1 MNKNVIFIMSGALAV
16 AIVVAMLVQAKLSPK
31 GSDIPTTEILVAA
44 KSLNTGTVIKKED
57 VKWKSWPEGSI
68 FKGAIVKS
76 QQKDLEK
83 LDIYGQTLR
92 RGLDAEEPVTS
103 AATVPSTKGGNFM
116 SASLQPGMRAVAIK
130 ATADNSVGGFASPG
144 DRVDVI
150 LTYQVKLAK
159 TLQNYAEAVV
169 NRFAS
174 QTVLSSVRVMAVD
187 QSAKEGDREA
197 KVGKTVTLEV
207 SREGAEILALATKM
221 GTLTLAL
228 RRIGEGADEKGRD
241 HLSTDVVLSDVMQR
255 LVGMQGDVNYVRMY
269 NGTDVQNIPV
279 RSQAR

>member
-31 GSDIPTTEILVAA
+31 GSDIPTTEILVAV

-57 VKWKSWPEGSI
+57 VKWKAWPEGSV

-76 QQKDLEK
+76 QQKDAEK

-92 RGLDAEEPVTS
+92 RGLDAEEPVTT
-103 AATVPSTKGGNFM
+103 AAVVPSTKGGNFM
-116 SASLQPGMRAVAIK
+116 SASLAPGMRAMAIK
-130 ATADNSVGGFASPG
+130 TTADNSVGGFAAPG
-144 DRVDVI
+144 DHVDVI
-150 LTYQVKLAK
+150 LTYQVKMAK
-159 TLQNYAEAVV
+159 TLQNYAGSVV

-174 QTVLSSVRVMAVD
+174 QTVISNARVMAID

-197 KVGKTVTLEV
+197 KVGKTITLEV
-207 SREGAEILALATKM
+207 NKEQAEILALAGKM
-221 GTLTLAL
+221 GSLSLSL
-228 RRIGEGADEKGRD
+228 RRIGDTSEESEPE

-255 LVGMQGDVNYVRMY
+255 LVGMQGNVNYVRMY
-269 NGTDVQNIPV
+269 NGASVQNVPV
-279 RSQAR
+279 RSGQ